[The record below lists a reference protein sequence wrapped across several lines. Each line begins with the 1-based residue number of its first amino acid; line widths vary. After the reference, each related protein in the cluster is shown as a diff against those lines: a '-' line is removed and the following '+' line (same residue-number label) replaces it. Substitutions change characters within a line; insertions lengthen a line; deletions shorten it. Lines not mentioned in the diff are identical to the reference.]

1 MNLANPGRPASSMPS
16 TTTSTAHFPA
26 MAPPAD
32 PAAFG
37 HCRTCG
43 RQHRLGE
50 GGARRHCLELMGLL
64 EERGT
69 VDLFTTST
77 EPDPRFATAP
87 LFDEARGKMF
97 GVLEC
102 RSQDGE
108 QVVLRAFSGQCNGIW
123 EVPGWAPPLF
133 DVREFDSLNCEV
145 EKEIKR
151 LGREMDHPLCGAE
164 NGRELRR
171 QRRRLSQGLMREIHG
186 LYRLRNFRG
195 EETTLAAAFEKK
207 NGRGNGG
214 ENGIPTGSGDCC
226 APKLL
231 HLAARQNLIPLGIAE
246 FYWGRENRSESR
258 RHGCFYPSCHEK
270 CAPILGFLLCGLEE
284 LHAQY
289 CR

>member
-1 MNLANPGRPASSMPS
+1 
-16 TTTSTAHFPA
+16 
-26 MAPPAD
+26 MAP

-37 HCRTCG
+37 HCRACG
-43 RQHRLGE
+43 REHRLGE

-64 EERGT
+64 EDRGT
-69 VDLFTTST
+69 VDLSATST
-77 EPDPRFATAP
+77 NPDPRFATDP
-87 LFDEARGKMF
+87 LFGEARGKMF

-108 QVVLRAFSGQCNGIW
+108 LVVLRAFSGQCNGVW
-123 EVPGWAPPLF
+123 EAPGWAPPLF
-133 DVREFDSLNCEV
+133 DVREFDSLSCEV

-151 LGREMDHPLCGAE
+151 LGREMLRPECGGE
-164 NGRELRR
+164 NVRELQR
-171 QRRRLSQGLMREIHG
+171 QRRRLSQGLMRDIHG

-207 NGRGNGG
+207 NGG

-231 HLAARQNLIPLGIAE
+231 NLAARHNLIPLGIAE
-246 FYWGRENRSESR
+246 FYWGRENRSGGR
-258 RHGCFYPSCHEK
+258 QHGRFYPSCHDK
-270 CAPILGFLLCGLEE
+270 CSPILGFLLCGLEE
-284 LHAQY
+284 LHARY